1 MDAGG
6 LAGQVCTH
14 LIQQPAGAAQPLVV
28 AGLVGQIR
36 EQMPESAVAEPQ
48 PAVLVMA
55 AQQDL
60 GDRQADQLG
69 IRQPRLAARVPAAG
83 VGAQQVIDDDVQCG
97 DEVVE
102 GGVHGASLE
111 VDVATATP
119 TLGGLVSVVTPQRP
133 RSHSESII

>member
-1 MDAGG
+1 MG
-6 LAGQVCTH
+6 TH
-14 LIQQPAGAAQPLVV
+14 LIQQPASTAQPLVV

-36 EQMPESAVAEPQ
+36 EQMPEPAVAEPQ

-60 GDRQADQLG
+60 GDRQTDQLG
-69 IRQPRLAARVPAAG
+69 IRQARLAARVASAG

-102 GGVHGASLE
+102 TGVHGASLE
-111 VDVATATP
+111 VDVAEATP
-119 TLGGLVSVVTPQRP
+119 TLGGLVSVVTPRRP